1 MGRLLHQWHCNNKT
15 ISLGKNTIIMGILNT
30 TPDSFSDGGLFN
42 SKESGLKQAVKM
54 ANDGAGI
61 IDIGGESSR
70 PGAKKINLIEEINR
84 TIPIIK
90 LIRQELPH
98 ILISIDTTKSEVAE
112 KAIQAG
118 ADIVNDISA
127 MSFDPKIKQ
136 IVAKYNAGLILMHM
150 QGTPQNMQINPQYKD
165 VYADVKSFLIKKYKE
180 AEEAGINKNSIILDP
195 GIGFGKNLDHNL
207 SLLKSLDRLTNEMPI
222 LVGLSRKSFI
232 GSILNRTN
240 PNERLSGSLA
250 ANAYAIMKGAHILR
264 VHDVL
269 ETCDLCK
276 MMDNLLR
283 EEI

>member
-1 MGRLLHQWHCNNKT
+1 MGKLLHQWHCNKKT
-15 ISLGKNTIIMGILNT
+15 ISLGENTLVMGILNT

-42 SKESGLKQAVKM
+42 SARKGLKRAVKM
-54 ANDGAGI
+54 AEEGADI

-70 PGAKKINLIEEINR
+70 PGAKKIDVAEEINR

-90 LIRQELPH
+90 LIRQELPN
-98 ILISIDTTKSEVAE
+98 ILVSIDTTKSQVAE
-112 KAIQAG
+112 KALQAG

-127 MSFDPKIKQ
+127 MTFDPKIKQ
-136 IVAKYNAGLILMHM
+136 IIKKYNAGLILMHM
-150 QGTPQNMQINPQYKD
+150 QGTPQDMQINPQYKD
-165 VYADVKSFLIKKYKE
+165 VYSDVKNFLSKKYKE
-180 AEEAGINKNSIILDP
+180 AEEAGINRQSIILDP
-195 GIGFGKNLDHNL
+195 GIGFGKSLEHNL
-207 SLLKSLDRLTNEMPI
+207 TLLKSLDRLTNEMPI
-222 LVGLSRKSFI
+222 LLGLSRKSFI
-232 GSILNRTN
+232 GSILNRVN
-240 PNERLSGSLA
+240 PNERLSGGLA